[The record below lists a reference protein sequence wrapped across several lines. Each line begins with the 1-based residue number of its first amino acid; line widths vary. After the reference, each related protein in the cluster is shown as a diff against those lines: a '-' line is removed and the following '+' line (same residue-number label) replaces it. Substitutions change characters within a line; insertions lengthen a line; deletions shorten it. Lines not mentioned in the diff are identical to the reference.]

1 MAPRVAR
8 PKGVAAS
15 ARGVERSNDLA
26 TESIDTNT
34 TRHYALD
41 VHVSATARA
50 NKGRLLVVDD
60 QRNMRA
66 TTALLL
72 RAEGFHV
79 DEADGGEEALALLAQ
94 RPYDLLLTDLKMEPM
109 DGLSLL
115 KRALAGPSGL
125 QVMMMTAYGSIETAV
140 EAIRSGAYDYITKP
154 FKDGELVYRVQRALE
169 RAQLI
174 STVDTFA
181 GEFKERH
188 GLSALVGKSA
198 AMRDL
203 TTRISRVANSDAT
216 VLIEGESGT
225 GKELVA
231 RAIHA
236 LSVRNKAPFVPVN
249 CAAITESLLESELF
263 GHARGAFTGAVKA
276 RRGLFEEAD
285 GGSLFIDEVTETSAA
300 FQSKLLRALQEH
312 EIRRVGENT
321 TITVDV
327 RVVAASNR
335 DIEQDVAD
343 KRFRE
348 DLFYRLAV
356 VTLKVPPLRERL
368 EDVPLLAAHFL
379 ERANA
384 RNRRVHRLTQSALDH
399 LVGYSFPGNVRELE
413 NLVEQAAALAESEEL
428 LPEDFPLKRLRG
440 GSPEVPQVSS
450 SVVGIATLADAVTEA
465 ERKAIQIAIERLP
478 DLSRVAE
485 VLGVS
490 TTTLW
495 RKMKRLGLKISQEP
509 PAGV

>member
-1 MAPRVAR
+1 MP
-8 PKGVAAS
+8 S
-15 ARGVERSNDLA
+15 
-26 TESIDTNT
+26 T
-34 TRHYALD
+34 
-41 VHVSATARA
+41 HVSDGVKPPVVDAPAALSTEN

-72 RAEGFHV
+72 RAEGFSV
-79 DEADGGEEALALLAQ
+79 DEAGGGDEALALLAQ
-94 RPYDLLLTDLKMEPM
+94 RSYDLLLTDLKMEPM
-109 DGLSLL
+109 DGLALL
-115 KRALAGPSGL
+115 KKALENAPSL
-125 QVMMMTAYGSIETAV
+125 QVIVMTAYGSIETAV

-154 FKDGELVYRVQRALE
+154 FKDGELVYRVQKALE
-169 RAQLI
+169 RARLI

-188 GLSALVGKSA
+188 GLTALVGKSA

-203 TTRISRVANSDAT
+203 TTRISRVATSDAT

-236 LSVRNKAPFVPVN
+236 LSSRSKAPFVPVN

-263 GHARGAFTGAVKA
+263 GHAKGAFTGAVKA
-276 RRGLFEEAD
+276 RRGLFEEAH
-285 GGSLFIDEVTETSAA
+285 GGSLFIDEVTETSGA

-321 TITVDV
+321 SITVDV

-335 DIEQDVAD
+335 DIELDVAE
-343 KRFRE
+343 KRFRQ

-368 EDVPLLAAHFL
+368 EDVPLLAQHFL

-384 RNRRVHRLTQSALDH
+384 RNRHPRRITQAAIEH
-399 LVGYSFPGNVRELE
+399 LMGYGFPGNVRELE
-413 NLVEQAAALAESEEL
+413 NLVEQAAALAEGEDL
-428 LPEDFPLKRLRG
+428 LPEDFPLKKARG
-440 GSPEVPQVSS
+440 ADAPASPIPFSPA
-450 SVVGIATLADAVTEA
+450 GIVTLADAVTEA
-465 ERKAIQIAIERLP
+465 ERRAIQVALERLP
-478 DLSRVAE
+478 DLGRVAE

-495 RKMKRLGLKISQEP
+495 RKMKRLGLKTSGEP
-509 PAGV
+509 PPEA